1 MVINFCMVNCL
12 QEFVFRQFS
21 VARIFLGIVTPP
33 LISNGPPVS
42 FSVHFTLGLQSEV
55 QSLR

>member
-1 MVINFCMVNCL
+1 MVINFWIVNCL
-12 QEFVFRQFS
+12 QEFLFRQFS
-21 VARIFLGIVTPP
+21 FAGIFLGIVTPP

-42 FSVHFTLGLQSEV
+42 VIVHFTLGLQSEV